1 MSDNYVNGSLDV
13 SRYIAIRRKRRQT
26 NHSRVLLQSLID
38 HRRCAAKKRV
48 ETVLIKSQ
56 HYRTVKKYKILVRDP
71 NGCLREIKPTDTLW
85 YLLYIVT
92 SPRSNRLRKLFRNR
106 FRLPHHSFLELANEI
121 SHHELYARW
130 SSSDC
135 TGVDSSNI
143 TLLLLGALRYLGRGF
158 TFDDIEECTAISREV
173 NRVFFHNFLLYG
185 STVLYKKNMYHCQ
198 QLPLILV
205 NGNSCLD

>member
-1 MSDNYVNGSLDV
+1 MSSSTLPPPLSLRDCYVDGSLDV
-13 SRYIAIRRKRRQT
+13 IRYFAFSRKRRQT
-26 NHSRVLLQSLID
+26 NHSRVLLQAIID
-38 HRRCAAKKRV
+38 KRRCRNNKPV

-56 HYRTVKKYKILVRDP
+56 HYRSVKKYKILVRDP
-71 NGCLREIKPTDTLW
+71 NGCLRQIKPTDTLW
-85 YLLYIVT
+85 YLLYIAT

-121 SHHELYARW
+121 SHHELFSRW

-143 TLLLLGALRYLGRGF
+143 KLLLLGALRYLGRGF
-158 TFDDIEECTAISREV
+158 TFDDIAECTAISREV

-185 STVLYKKNMYHCQ
+185 STAHVRKHYLR
-198 QLPLILV
+198 
-205 NGNSCLD
+205 